1 MGTGI
6 VLAGQAALL
15 AGLDISNFL
24 DDPKLRLSPKD
35 LRPRNPHERA
45 FVHLV
50 VMHSTLGIP
59 GGTDL
64 RRQTILP
71 GFGPPTNAG
80 ERTVAMWASD
90 PSRPAGAHLIVD
102 FDGRIYCC
110 ADLVTEAAYH
120 AQLANGCSI
129 GIEIVQGLKSAEMYT
144 EQLAVAADLA
154 TAICAAMPTPIQKQ
168 IPTPYLGHP
177 IGRFVASQQTGVPL
191 ADVVGIVGHRDLT
204 ATRGEGDPGNTIMEA
219 LAAQGCERFDFE
231 NHADIAVWKSRQTI
245 LGMANPDGIPGP
257 MTVAALKSSGRSDGF
272 WKSTP

>member
-6 VLAGQAALL
+6 VLAGQAVPL

-24 DDPKLRLSPKD
+24 DDPKLRLSSKD

-102 FDGRIYCC
+102 FDGKIYCC
-110 ADLVTEAAYH
+110 ADLVTEATYH

-144 EQLAVAADLA
+144 EQLAVATDLDLNTTVIDEVVTLWQATRDSVRDLA
-154 TAICAAMPTPIQKQ
+154 GAVQRHTEEGWSLLKTVLVVAAGAAGV
-168 IPTPYLGHP
+168 YA
-177 IGRFVASQQTGVPL
+177 VASAP
-191 ADVVGIVGHRDLT
+191 
-204 ATRGEGDPGNTIMEA
+204 
-219 LAAQGCERFDFE
+219 
-231 NHADIAVWKSRQTI
+231 WKR
-245 LGMANPDGIPGP
+245 
-257 MTVAALKSSGRSDGF
+257 R
-272 WKSTP
+272 